1 MIMYANSESA
11 DVLTLSL
18 IVKPNEVRLHINA
31 MLRQMPSHA
40 IAYASVHQLLWPNR
54 VPLEDSP
61 PAHGNWGV
69 TGCPNQTPALTIVLV
84 CFGIFW
90 FIPYVWWMF
99 P

>member
-18 IVKPNEVRLHINA
+18 IVKPNEVRPHINA

-61 PAHGNWGV
+61 PAHGV
-69 TGCPNQTPALTIVLV
+69 MGCHGVLV
-84 CFGIFW
+84 FF
-90 FIPYVWWMF
+90 FRNQVVN
-99 P
+99 